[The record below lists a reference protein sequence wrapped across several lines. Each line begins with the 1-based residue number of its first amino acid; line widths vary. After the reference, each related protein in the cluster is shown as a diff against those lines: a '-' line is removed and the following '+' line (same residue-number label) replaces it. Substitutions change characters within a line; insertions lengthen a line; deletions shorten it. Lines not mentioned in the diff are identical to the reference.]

1 MSLGDIYQH
10 LPQFGIEIKE
20 KNRVG
25 WLEFRYLNKEL
36 AKGQSSL
43 LRTRIAEVEQQLSR
57 YQGAVAKGVYPR
69 GISRTD
75 ELVLLEV
82 HLRWRVHYSMGHG
95 RLGRRAVRWDS

>member
-1 MSLGDIYQH
+1 MRVPG
-10 LPQFGIEIKE
+10 FGRASKSYNSFIIIALLDDWKDRNQST
-20 KNRVG
+20 KRVG

-43 LRTRIAEVEQQLSR
+43 LRTRIAEVKQQLSL

-75 ELVLLEV
+75 ELVLPEV
-82 HLRWRVHYSMGHG
+82 HL
-95 RLGRRAVRWDS
+95 

>member
-25 WLEFRYLNKEL
+25 WLEFLYLNKEL

-43 LRTRIAEVEQQLSR
+43 LRTRIVEVEQQLSR
-57 YQGAVAKGVYPR
+57 NQGAVAKGMDPE
-69 GISRTD
+69 TLA
-75 ELVLLEV
+75 EP
-82 HLRWRVHYSMGHG
+82 MN
-95 RLGRRAVRWDS
+95 